1 MMALSILPPPIGD
14 GELGIVIEVKYPDG
28 GDLEK
33 GCREALEQ
41 IERMGY
47 EEKLR
52 QDDIETVLKYGIA
65 CNRKKC
71 RVVVRHQQ
79 QELRE

>member
-1 MMALSILPPPIGD
+1 M
-14 GELGIVIEVKYPDG
+14 IEVKYPDG

-47 EEKLR
+47 EEKFR
-52 QDDIETVLKYGIA
+52 QDDIGTVLKYGIA

-71 RVVVRHQQ
+71 RVVMGNADN
-79 QELRE
+79 